1 MANTAME
8 KTTSSKNISKT
19 LMLVA
24 PMNAA
29 ELVWKIINANSG
41 IIMLERL

>member
-8 KTTSSKNISKT
+8 KTTSSKNIFRA

-24 PMNAA
+24 PMNAT

-41 IIMLERL
+41 IIMSDNL

>member
-8 KTTSSKNISKT
+8 KTASSKNISRT
-19 LMLVA
+19 LILVA

-29 ELVWKIINANSG
+29 ELVWKIISANSG
-41 IIMLERL
+41 IIMSDSL